1 MNLKR
6 RKNQYATARGR
17 FIKPALMNFLKAE
30 FPFLGGER
38 VRMLFVEEL
47 MKILDKFY
55 YPRDKIKLGQMRWL
69 ALSKETR
76 PTSEHQKF
84 IPVTLTLISDEDI
97 EKYGNGVNRAE
108 IVQDIVARLLTEA
121 YEQGGSLSMRDL
133 SLIMCYDP
141 SYLSELRL
149 KYEKRKDTT
158 LHFVGYDHDM
168 GTAISHKTAILRKI
182 FLEKKDPVHVAR
194 ETDHS
199 PEAVGK
205 YCQQFNKVKW
215 CVENEMGK
223 EEIRIVTGMKAH
235 LIDEYLKIIGE
246 HKTALPP

>member
-1 MNLKR
+1 
-6 RKNQYATARGR
+6 
-17 FIKPALMNFLKAE
+17 MNFLKAE
-30 FPFLGGER
+30 FPLLGGER
-38 VRMLFVEEL
+38 VRMLFVDEL

-55 YPRDKIKLGQMRWL
+55 YSRDKIKLGQMRWL

-76 PTSEHQKF
+76 PTSENQKF

-97 EKYGNGVNRAE
+97 EKYGNGVNRGE

-133 SLIMCYDP
+133 SLILCYDP

-168 GTAISHKTAILRKI
+168 GTAISHKTTILRKI
-182 FLEKKDPVHVAR
+182 FLEKKDPVQVAR

-199 PEAVGK
+199 PDAVGK

-215 CVENEMGK
+215 CVENGMGK

-235 LIDEYLKIIGE
+235 LIDEYLKIMEE
-246 HKTALPP
+246 HKAALPP